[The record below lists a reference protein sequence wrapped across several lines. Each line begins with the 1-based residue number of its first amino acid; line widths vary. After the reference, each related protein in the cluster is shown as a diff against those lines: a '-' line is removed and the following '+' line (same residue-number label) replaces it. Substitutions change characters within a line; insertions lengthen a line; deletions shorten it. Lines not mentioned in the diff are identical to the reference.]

1 MDYKSVIE
9 SRYNRQ
15 NWQLLLHDIFGNK
28 IKFWNTPSTIP
39 TSSQFAKQALWLGTI
54 TLSDNQTIS
63 IYEVELSDSVD
74 IERNRR
80 GIRDMLLT
88 DWRNNGN
95 AGAFMFCYRKNESV
109 LRFSYVSEAWTFADD
124 GSYQKESTDAKRFTY
139 LLGEGHR
146 SRTAI
151 QQFEKLRDS
160 SLTLKDLT
168 KAFSVDAVSDMFFDG
183 YKKQYEDIIQ
193 YITGKRMVKVAN
205 KWEEQIKND
214 PCEEIM
220 QEFAHFQNPEKA
232 VRDYVKKLMGRL
244 VFLQFLQKKGW
255 LGVPAGAEWGTG
267 DAEFI
272 QTLFAQCQDKDHF
285 VDDVL
290 ESLFNDLNSENEKQ
304 LPQYRTPYLNGG
316 LFERDATDETE
327 FPLPAKY
334 MQSLLDFFASYN
346 FTIDENDPDDA
357 EVGVDPEMLGR
368 IFENLLE
375 DNKDKGAFYTPKEI
389 VSYMCR
395 ESLIAYLQTGIEDE
409 QTKEAIRQFVT
420 THDAATLGTNDRF
433 RQQVD
438 EALKNVKICDPAIGS
453 GAFPMGLLKE
463 LFQCRTALE
472 GIEQSKA
479 AEIKKHIIQ
488 QNIYGVDIERGAVDI
503 ARLRFWLSLIVD
515 EEMPQALPNLDYKI
529 IEGNS
534 LITTFDNQYVDLSI
548 NIGSSRLRASLVK
561 IRPEKR
567 ALREEQKRFFSLSGE
582 EKYRSEI
589 AIKNH
594 ILNIIWYQLDY
605 EKHSWMDATVEH
617 ADLFGLI
624 DKKVRR
630 KNDAQVVEFTSERQV
645 ILDKCEKLMNDLND
659 ESKSLQERAN
669 IPISFFEWETVFSDV
684 FDNENKKGF
693 DIVIANPPYIGSK
706 GNEEVFHK
714 VQSSSWGRIYFERW
728 MDYFYFF
735 MHKGIDILCDNGV
748 LCYITTNYYYTATG
762 AVKLRTNIKNW
773 NLYKI
778 VDFGEIKLFESALGQ
793 HNAITMIKKDK
804 DESKPTSI
812 VKFKAS
818 GYRTNVEISQMLR
831 NDNKDVE
838 RFSKSKH
845 DVFSGKDNQIVISHI
860 DDTENGGNIIEKI
873 VNHSSPLSTYA
884 LITMGIVTL
893 SDVVSNKHVEKYRI
907 EGIKKGDGI
916 YVLDDMELR
925 SLGLKKEDMIYIK
938 PFFKNSDIKKYY
950 TSHKTNKWLIYVKDE
965 GTPINLPQPL
975 KNHFEKFKPIIVALK
990 ENFLKNEIAAGVVKK
1005 WLKNGNYFVLFTPKK
1020 ESYFTSEKI
1029 IAPYRSKEN
1038 VFSLSEASFFASKDV
1053 AYIIPYEKSYVKLFL
1068 GILNS
1073 KLALFWLKTM
1083 GKMKGDVLELY
1094 AKPLNEIPIKIP
1106 QNMDVFIDLVNSI
1119 IEAKMNDKK
1128 TTIME
1133 KELDIHVYHLYDL
1146 SYDEVLIVDPKTN
1159 ITKEEYYNYKS

>member
-1 MDYKSVIE
+1 MNYKEVIE

-124 GSYQKESTDAKRFTY
+124 GSYQKELTDAKRFTY

-255 LGVPAGAEWGTG
+255 LGVPVAAAWGEG
-267 DAEFI
+267 DSEYILHLFEQCGDRDRFI
-272 QTLFAQCQDKDHF
+272 DRVLKPLFD
-285 VDDVL
+285 
-290 ESLFNDLNSENEKQ
+290 DLNTEREGDKSQ
-304 LPQYRTPYLNGG
+304 LAIVNCQFKLPYLNGG

-395 ESLIAYLQTGIEDE
+395 ESLIAYLQTDIEDE
-409 QTKEAIRQFVT
+409 ATKEAIRQFVT
-420 THDAATLGTNDRF
+420 THDVNALGTNDKF

-472 GIEQSKA
+472 GITQSKA

-515 EEMPQALPNLDYKI
+515 EETPQALPNLDFKI
-529 IEGNS
+529 MQGNS
-534 LITTFDNQYVDLSI
+534 LLEQYKGVDLSNITELKQDKVGTYQTTMFDDMLDVLRLDLRKKLDEYYSCTDHKRKATLKQDII
-548 NIGSSRLRASLVK
+548 NNVK
-561 IRPEKR
+561 QQLK
-567 ALREEQKRFFSLSGE
+567 EQRINVDFGDLDLSGNNQFMLWHTWF
-582 EKYRSEI
+582 Y
-589 AIKNH
+589 
-594 ILNIIWYQLDY
+594 D
-605 EKHSWMDATVEH
+605 
-617 ADLFGLI
+617 
-624 DKKVRR
+624 
-630 KNDAQVVEFTSERQV
+630 
-645 ILDKCEKLMNDLND
+645 
-659 ESKSLQERAN
+659 
-669 IPISFFEWETVFSDV
+669 VFSQG
-684 FDNENKKGF
+684 GF
-693 DIVIANPPYIGSK
+693 DIVIGNPPYGANIDKDIEIYKKKYRALVKNYADIYKMFIGEGLNISNDK
-706 GNEEVFHK
+706 TG
-714 VQSSSWGRIYFERW
+714 Y
-728 MDYFYFF
+728 
-735 MHKGIDILCDNGV
+735 
-748 LCYITTNYYYTATG
+748 LCYITPNTYLSQPRYKDIRSILINYKIERVVNLGMGVFENAVVPVCISLIKNTTTDGIVNYVDASKSNNWIVNGVVEIVTTDEVKKQSDLNFLPSSSTSALVFNDVFDIRDAGIQYHRNNIGLKNKGGNDLYERLFNENKMYFMNSHPVWYGKLINRYYCSPDTDEYFNLDYKTILKSNEQVSFNKEAFARKDKIIWRQTAPYPIATIDTNYIWFRNTIQCAWVREEYSNKISMLTFLAIINSSYIRFLYNRFVQESG
-762 AVKLRTNIKNW
+762 RVFPQVKLTHLKK
-773 NLYKI
+773 LPI
-778 VDFGEIKLFESALGQ
+778 VLP
-793 HNAITMIKKDK
+793 
-804 DESKPTSI
+804 DE
-812 VKFKAS
+812 
-818 GYRTNVEISQMLR
+818 QL
-831 NDNKDVE
+831 
-838 RFSKSKH
+838 
-845 DVFSGKDNQIVISHI
+845 GKDLAVLA
-860 DDTENGGNIIEKI
+860 DKI
-873 VNHSSPLSTYA
+873 VNTKRDNPSADT
-884 LITMGIVTL
+884 
-893 SDVVSNKHVEKYRI
+893 
-907 EGIKKGDGI
+907 
-916 YVLDDMELR
+916 
-925 SLGLKKEDMIYIK
+925 SLWESEIDRLVYQLYSLTE
-938 PFFKNSDIKKYY
+938 
-950 TSHKTNKWLIYVKDE
+950 E
-965 GTPINLPQPL
+965 
-975 KNHFEKFKPIIVALK
+975 
-990 ENFLKNEIAAGVVKK
+990 EIALV
-1005 WLKNGNYFVLFTPKK
+1005 
-1020 ESYFTSEKI
+1020 ES
-1029 IAPYRSKEN
+1029 
-1038 VFSLSEASFFASKDV
+1038 
-1053 AYIIPYEKSYVKLFL
+1053 
-1068 GILNS
+1068 
-1073 KLALFWLKTM
+1073 
-1083 GKMKGDVLELY
+1083 
-1094 AKPLNEIPIKIP
+1094 
-1106 QNMDVFIDLVNSI
+1106 Q
-1119 IEAKMNDKK
+1119 
-1128 TTIME
+1128 
-1133 KELDIHVYHLYDL
+1133 
-1146 SYDEVLIVDPKTN
+1146 
-1159 ITKEEYYNYKS
+1159 

>member
-1 MDYKSVIE
+1 MNYKEVIE

-28 IKFWNTPSTIP
+28 IKFWNTPSTIT
-39 TSSQFAKQALWLGTI
+39 TSSQFAKEALWLGTI
-54 TLSDNQTIS
+54 TLSDDQTIS
-63 IYEVELSDSVD
+63 VYEVELSDSVD

-205 KWEEQIKND
+205 KWEERVMHD

-220 QEFAHFQNPEKA
+220 QEFAHFPNPEKA

-255 LGVPAGAEWGTG
+255 LGVPAGATWGNG

-285 VDDVL
+285 IDDVL

-395 ESLIAYLQTGIEDE
+395 ESLIAYLQTDIEDE
-409 QTKEAIRQFVT
+409 ATKEAIRQFVT
-420 THDAATLGTNDRF
+420 THDANALGTNDKL

-438 EALKNVKICDPAIGS
+438 EALCNVKICDPAIGS

-515 EEMPQALPNLDYKI
+515 EETPQALPNLDFKI
-529 IEGNS
+529 MQGNS
-534 LITTFDNQYVDLSI
+534 LLEQYKGVDLSTI
-548 NIGSSRLRASLVK
+548 TELKTEKHGTYQTTMFDDMIDVLRLDLRKMLEEYYDCTDHHKKQRLRAKIIDNVK
-561 IRPEKR
+561 QQ
-567 ALREEQKRFFSLSGE
+567 LREQSINVDFGDLDLSG
-582 EKYRSEI
+582 
-589 AIKNH
+589 N
-594 ILNIIWYQLDY
+594 NQ
-605 EKHSWMDATVEH
+605 
-617 ADLFGLI
+617 
-624 DKKVRR
+624 
-630 KNDAQVVEFTSERQV
+630 
-645 ILDKCEKLMNDLND
+645 
-659 ESKSLQERAN
+659 
-669 IPISFFEWETVFSDV
+669 FFLWHTWFYDV
-684 FDNENKKGF
+684 FLQGGF
-693 DIVIANPPYIGSK
+693 DIVIANPPYVDSESMTNQGMGLLRDILVRKFRLSGNWDMYMAFFEQSFAVSGNVVCFITPDKWLSKPFGNKFRATRLREQLQSILRAGSK
-706 GNEEVFHK
+706 V
-714 VQSSSWGRIYFERW
+714 
-728 MDYFYFF
+728 
-735 MHKGIDILCDNGV
+735 
-748 LCYITTNYYYTATG
+748 
-762 AVKLRTNIKNW
+762 
-773 NLYKI
+773 
-778 VDFGEIKLFESALGQ
+778 FESATVD
-793 HNAITMIKKDK
+793 AIITLF
-804 DESKPTSI
+804 
-812 VKFKAS
+812 V
-818 GYRTNVEISQMLR
+818 
-831 NDNKDVE
+831 
-838 RFSKSKH
+838 SKSESMKTLKFNEQRQVETITQIQKSLLAEPYYI
-845 DVFSGKDNQIVISHI
+845 DYLFSDSA
-860 DDTENGGNIIEKI
+860 NIIEKFERH
-873 VNHSSPLSTYA
+873 NNPLSVIATCENACATSDCYA
-884 LITMGIVTL
+884 LL
-893 SDVVSNKHVEKYRI
+893 P
-907 EGIKKGDGI
+907 
-916 YVLDDMELR
+916 
-925 SLGLKKEDMIYIK
+925 YIHNDSQH
-938 PFFKNSDIKKYY
+938 NSETYKLINTGTIGKYY
-950 TSHKTNKWLIYVKDE
+950 SRWGEKECTYLKHKFMCPVVNIKEFETAEDLGKTYKKRAK
-965 GTPINLPQPL
+965 LP
-975 KNHFEKFKPIIVALK
+975 
-990 ENFLKNEIAAGVVKK
+990 
-1005 WLKNGNYFVLFTPKK
+1005 
-1020 ESYFTSEKI
+1020 KI
-1029 IAPYRSKEN
+1029 IMKGLNLMDACLDEN
-1038 VFSLSEASFFASKDV
+1038 SEILPGKTTLVIYSDKLSHL
-1053 AYIIPYEKSYVKLFL
+1053 YFL
-1068 GILNS
+1068 LAILNS
-1073 KLALFWLKTM
+1073 KAASFYIKTKYSSSSYCGGITFTKDM
-1083 GKMKGDVLELY
+1083 INKMPIPEGAEIESNIINKVRDIIEIKSKNKFLDTSGIEEELNSLVY
-1094 AKPLNEIPIKIP
+1094 QLYGLTEEEIKIVE
-1106 QNMDVFIDLVNSI
+1106 QS
-1119 IEAKMNDKK
+1119 
-1128 TTIME
+1128 
-1133 KELDIHVYHLYDL
+1133 
-1146 SYDEVLIVDPKTN
+1146 
-1159 ITKEEYYNYKS
+1159 

>member
-28 IKFWNTPSTIP
+28 IKFWNTPSMIP

-95 AGAFMFCYRKNESV
+95 AGAFMFCYRKKESV

-267 DAEFI
+267 DTEFI

-285 VDDVL
+285 IDNVL

-395 ESLIAYLQTGIEDE
+395 ESLIAYLQTGIDDE

-420 THDAATLGTNDRF
+420 THDVATLGQNQKF
-433 RQQVD
+433 HQQVD

-472 GIEQSKA
+472 GIDQHQA

-515 EEMPQALPNLDYKI
+515 EETPQALPNLDFKIMQGNSLLEQYKGVDLSTITELKTEKHGTYQTTMFDDMIDVLRLDLRKMLEEYYDCTDHHKKQSLRTKI
-529 IEGNS
+529 IENVKQQLREQSINVNFGD
-534 LITTFDNQYVDLSI
+534 LDLSG
-548 NIGSSRLRASLVK
+548 NNQFMLW
-561 IRPEKR
+561 
-567 ALREEQKRFFSLSGE
+567 
-582 EKYRSEI
+582 
-589 AIKNH
+589 H
-594 ILNIIWYQLDY
+594 TWYFD
-605 EKHSWMDATVEH
+605 
-617 ADLFGLI
+617 
-624 DKKVRR
+624 
-630 KNDAQVVEFTSERQV
+630 
-645 ILDKCEKLMNDLND
+645 
-659 ESKSLQERAN
+659 
-669 IPISFFEWETVFSDV
+669 VFS
-684 FDNENKKGF
+684 EGGF
-693 DIVIANPPYIGSK
+693 DIVIGNPPYVSAVNMARTE
-706 GNEEVFHK
+706 NEK
-714 VQSSSWGRIYFERW
+714 KIYKSIFP
-728 MDYFYFF
+728 
-735 MHKGIDILCDNGV
+735 H
-748 LCYITTNYYYTATG
+748 ATG
-762 AVKLRTNIKNW
+762 AYDLYVLFLLQGCILSKNVFTWIIPNKFLIADYAKKTLVKLKQEGLYRSLDVSVFNVFKEASVYPIILNGSKICDLDFKVFNLEVYENLLLNKMVEQTVVTCDDTIESCGLKVCSGATGFEAQRIKEFVTEHPVSYTIPFTVSGNIDRYTYNNNDVRYMKDRYSSAYIFLDDSIADSKKAMWIMPKIIIAGMTKVIEATYVDSPLAIGVGAYAIYDFNGISPYYILGLLNSKYTSYYLRTK
-773 NLYKI
+773 
-778 VDFGEIKLFESALGQ
+778 F
-793 HNAITMIKKDK
+793 KDK
-804 DESKPTSI
+804 HLAGGYLAINKSTIEKLP
-812 VKFKAS
+812 FKLAE
-818 GYRTNVEISQMLR
+818 NDIQEEI
-831 NDNKDVE
+831 
-838 RFSKSKH
+838 
-845 DVFSGKDNQIVISHI
+845 GKLTKKILDS
-860 DDTENGGNIIEKI
+860 KI
-873 VNHSSPLSTYA
+873 VNPYA
-884 LITMGIVTL
+884 DTCNLEVQIDKLV
-893 SDVVSNKHVEKYRI
+893 YQ
-907 EGIKKGDGI
+907 I
-916 YVLDDMELR
+916 YDLTE
-925 SLGLKKEDMIYIK
+925 E
-938 PFFKNSDIKKYY
+938 
-950 TSHKTNKWLIYVKDE
+950 
-965 GTPINLPQPL
+965 
-975 KNHFEKFKPIIVALK
+975 
-990 ENFLKNEIAAGVVKK
+990 EI
-1005 WLKNGNYFVLFTPKK
+1005 
-1020 ESYFTSEKI
+1020 
-1029 IAPYRSKEN
+1029 
-1038 VFSLSEASFFASKDV
+1038 
-1053 AYIIPYEKSYVKLFL
+1053 
-1068 GILNS
+1068 
-1073 KLALFWLKTM
+1073 
-1083 GKMKGDVLELY
+1083 
-1094 AKPLNEIPIKIP
+1094 IKIE
-1106 QNMDVFIDLVNSI
+1106 Q
-1119 IEAKMNDKK
+1119 
-1128 TTIME
+1128 
-1133 KELDIHVYHLYDL
+1133 
-1146 SYDEVLIVDPKTN
+1146 
-1159 ITKEEYYNYKS
+1159 

>member
-1 MDYKSVIE
+1 MDYRPIIE
-9 SRYNRQ
+9 SKYNRE
-15 NWQLLLHDIFGNK
+15 NWQKLLHNIFNGRE
-28 IKFWNTPSTIP
+28 KFWTTPSIVE

-88 DWRNNGN
+88 DWRKNGN

-109 LRFSYVSEAWTFADD
+109 LRFSYVSEAWTFAND

-220 QEFAHFQNPEKA
+220 QEFAHFPNPEKA

-272 QTLFAQCQDKDHF
+272 QTLFAQTADKDHF
-285 VDDVL
+285 VDNVL
-290 ESLFNDLNSENEKQ
+290 EVLFNDLNTEREGDNSQ
-304 LPQYRTPYLNGG
+304 LSILNYQFKLPYLNGG

-389 VSYMCR
+389 VTYMCR

-409 QTKEAIRQFVT
+409 NTKEAIRQFVT
-420 THDAATLGTNDRF
+420 NHEKNEKLPADTD
-433 RQQVD
+433 QK
-438 EALKNVKICDPAIGS
+438 LKDVKICDPAIGS

-472 GIEQSKA
+472 GISQHQT

-515 EEMPQALPNLDYKI
+515 EETPQALPNLDFKI
-529 IEGNS
+529 MQGNS
-534 LITTFDNQYVDLSI
+534 LLEQYKGIDLSTMTELKTERHGTYQTTMFDDMI
-548 NIGSSRLRASLVK
+548 DVLRLDLRKMLEEYYDCTDHHKKQILRTKIIDNVK
-561 IRPEKR
+561 QQ
-567 ALREEQKRFFSLSGE
+567 LREQSINVNFGDLDLSG
-582 EKYRSEI
+582 
-589 AIKNH
+589 NNQFMLWH
-594 ILNIIWYQLDY
+594 TWY
-605 EKHSWMDATVEH
+605 
-617 ADLFGLI
+617 F
-624 DKKVRR
+624 
-630 KNDAQVVEFTSERQV
+630 
-645 ILDKCEKLMNDLND
+645 
-659 ESKSLQERAN
+659 
-669 IPISFFEWETVFSDV
+669 DV
-684 FDNENKKGF
+684 FTQGGF
-693 DIVIANPPYIGSK
+693 DIVIGNPPYVSAVNMARTE
-706 GNEEVFHK
+706 NEKKLYKSIFP
-714 VQSSSWGRIYFERW
+714 Q
-728 MDYFYFF
+728 
-735 MHKGIDILCDNGV
+735 
-748 LCYITTNYYYTATG
+748 ATG
-762 AVKLRTNIKNW
+762 AYDLYVLFLLQGCMLSKNVFTWIIPNKFLIADYAKKTLVRLKQEGLYRSLDVSVFNVFKEASVYPIILNGSKICDLEFKVYNLEVYENLLLNKMVEQIAVTCDDTIESCGLKVCSGATGFEAQRIKEFVTEYQTSNTIPFTVSGNIDRYTYNNNDVRYMKDR
-773 NLYKI
+773 YS
-778 VDFGEIKLFESALGQ
+778 SAYIFLDDSI
-793 HNAITMIKKDK
+793 A
-804 DESKPTSI
+804 ESK
-812 VKFKAS
+812 K
-818 GYRTNVEISQMLR
+818 
-831 NDNKDVE
+831 
-838 RFSKSKH
+838 
-845 DVFSGKDNQIVISHI
+845 
-860 DDTENGGNIIEKI
+860 
-873 VNHSSPLSTYA
+873 
-884 LITMGIVTL
+884 TMWIMP
-893 SDVVSNKHVEKYRI
+893 K
-907 EGIKKGDGI
+907 
-916 YVLDDMELR
+916 
-925 SLGLKKEDMIYIK
+925 
-938 PFFKNSDIKKYY
+938 
-950 TSHKTNKWLIYVKDE
+950 
-965 GTPINLPQPL
+965 
-975 KNHFEKFKPIIVALK
+975 IIVAGMTKVIEATYVDSPLAIGVGTYAIYDFNGISPYYILGLLNSK
-990 ENFLKNEIAAGVVKK
+990 YTSYYLRTKFKDKHLAGGYLAINKSTIEKLPFTLAEDHIQEEICQLA
-1005 WLKNGNYFVLFTPKK
+1005 
-1020 ESYFTSEKI
+1020 
-1029 IAPYRSKEN
+1029 
-1038 VFSLSEASFFASKDV
+1038 KD
-1053 AYIIPYEKSYVKLFL
+1053 
-1068 GILNS
+1068 ILNS
-1073 KLALFWLKTM
+1073 KTCNPHS
-1083 GKMKGDVLELY
+1083 DTSELET
-1094 AKPLNEIPIKIP
+1094 KI
-1106 QNMDVFIDLVNSI
+1106 DRLVYQ
-1119 IEAKMNDKK
+1119 
-1128 TTIME
+1128 
-1133 KELDIHVYHLYDL
+1133 VY
-1146 SYDEVLIVDPKTN
+1146 N
-1159 ITKEEYYNYKS
+1159 ITEEEIIRTEKK